1 MYRLLTRTPQQRLA
15 SRLLLRHSS
24 SAASAAAA
32 VADAPSDEIVPL
44 VELHQAVLGYPG
56 KMTTTTRPIDF
67 IIQPASSGGHAL
79 IGANASGKS
88 LISNTIA
95 SQGSVEYLRQG
106 HFFTD
111 KPWYSTT
118 VAHVSFES
126 HEEIL
131 ENGGSVTKAI
141 SRGGQLSKAA
151 QFLIVRFGLYHL
163 LHRDVGTLSTGEIR
177 KVMLVRALAERP
189 RLLILDNAF
198 DGLDVPSRE
207 KLKELVSRTIQG
219 FRPDIL
225 VQAVSARD
233 TAHTQVLL
241 LTHRPEE
248 VVEEIEHISVL
259 KSIPGEIFGDLD
271 SFPRHSMSSH
281 ALFEKALGV
290 VGGRE
295 ETMVEP
301 WNDDNILPS
310 VDDIKAVWE
319 GSIPETIGNPLV
331 TAKCLNVRRGDAT
344 LLHDLNWQVKA
355 GERWLVAG
363 GNGAGK
369 STLSRLLA
377 KSEEGFQTD
386 SLMIDTNVEGTLL
399 GEAEGIR
406 PGVGWVSTERHMK
419 ASKLQQATRDILF
432 SNGSTPRAVGLA
444 VAKWMDINENILDQ
458 PFYRLSQGQQKM
470 VLLASAIASRPS
482 ILVLDE
488 PCQGL
493 DLLARRR
500 LLGLMERICRAT
512 NVSLIYITHHL
523 EELIPSVS
531 HVIHLAGGKDVYQG
545 TRQNY
550 DPSAM
555 PVPSGEAMRNLTE
568 EEYME

>member
-1 MYRLLTRTPQQRLA
+1 MYQNIACSYRQRL
-15 SRLLLRHSS
+15 SRTSCCLLNFS
-24 SAASAAAA
+24 SAASA
-32 VADAPSDEIVPL
+32 VESSPL
-44 VELHQAVLGYPG
+44 PLAELHEAVLSYPG
-56 KMTTTTRPIDF
+56 AALTTTRPVNF
-67 IIQPASSGGHAL
+67 AIQPASTGGHAL
-79 IGANASGKS
+79 LGPNASGKS
-88 LISNTIA
+88 LISNTFA
-95 SQGSVEYLRQG
+95 SQGSPDYVKSGSFY
-106 HFFTD
+106 TD

-131 ENGGSVTKAI
+131 EKGGTVTKAI

-163 LHRDVGTLSTGEIR
+163 LHREVGTLSTGEIR

-207 KLKELVSRTIQG
+207 KLKDLVSRTIQG

-248 VVEEIEHISVL
+248 VVDEIEHISVL
-259 KSIPGEIFGDLD
+259 KSSDFEPYGVLE
-271 SFPRHSMSSH
+271 SFSRDSMSSQE
-281 ALFEKALGV
+281 LFDKALGIASQNEV
-290 VGGRE
+290 
-295 ETMVEP
+295 TTDP
-301 WNDDNILPS
+301 WHDDNGLPS
-310 VDDIKAVWE
+310 VEEIVQTWQGALEEPFGK
-319 GSIPETIGNPLV
+319 PLV
-331 TAKCLNVRRGDAT
+331 VAEGLNVRRGDAT
-344 LLHDLNWQVKA
+344 LLNNLHWQVKS

-377 KSEEGFQTD
+377 KEEDGVEPGSLTVHATAD
-386 SLMIDTNVEGTLL
+386 SVPHDSDDSS
-399 GEAEGIR
+399 R

-419 ASKLQQATRDILF
+419 TSKSTDTARSILT
-432 SNGSTPRAVGLA
+432 SRGLTPMD
-444 VAKWMDINENILDQ
+444 VALTVAQWLNIEENVLDK
-458 PFYRLSQGQQKM
+458 PFHTLSQGQQKM

-482 ILVLDE
+482 VLVLDE

-493 DLLARRR
+493 DLMGRRR
-500 LLGLMERICRAT
+500 LLGLVERICQAT
-512 NVSLIYITHHL
+512 NLSLVYITHHL

-531 HVIHLAGGKDVYQG
+531 HVIHLAGGQDVYQG
-545 TRQNY
+545 TREDYN
-550 DPSAM
+550 PSAV
-555 PVPSGEAMRNLTE
+555 PVAAGDATSNLSQ

>member
-1 MYRLLTRTPQQRLA
+1 MIYRLVTIPPRQRLA
-15 SRLLLRHSS
+15 SRFLASVRHSS
-24 SAASAAAA
+24 SATS
-32 VADAPSDEIVPL
+32 VDAPVQLPL
-44 VELHQAVLGYPG
+44 AELHETVLGYPNSSSS
-56 KMTTTTRPIDF
+56 TTTRPIDF
-67 IIQPASSGGHAL
+67 TIQPASSGGHAL
-79 IGANASGKS
+79 IGANATGKS
-88 LISNTIA
+88 LISNTLA
-95 SQGSVEYLRQG
+95 SQGSAEYLRAG
-106 HFFTD
+106 NFYTD

-131 ENGGSVTKAI
+131 EKGGSVTKAI

-151 QFLIVRFGLYHL
+151 QFLIVRFGLFPL
-163 LHRDVGTLSTGEIR
+163 LHRNVGTLSTGEIR

-248 VVEEIEHISVL
+248 IVDEIEHISVL
-259 KSIPGEIFGDLD
+259 NPIEGEIFGELD
-271 SFPRHSMSSH
+271 SFVRDSMSSEQ
-281 ALFEKALGV
+281 LFEKTLGV
-290 VGGRE
+290 GSGE
-295 ETMVEP
+295 QYNGIAVEP
-301 WNDDNILPS
+301 WNDNEMLPS
-310 VDDIKAVWE
+310 LDDIQSVWKGPKSE
-319 GSIPETIGNPLV
+319 MIDKPLV
-331 TAKCLNVRRGDAT
+331 VAQGLNVQRGEAT

-377 KSEEGFQTD
+377 KSEGGFKNG
-386 SLMIDTNVEGTLL
+386 SLTIDTVAEATLMD
-399 GEAEGIR
+399 EEDNIR

-419 ASKLQQATRDILF
+419 TSKSQQTTCDILF
-432 SNGSTPRAVGLA
+432 SNGSTPKEVGLE
-444 VAKWMDINENILDQ
+444 VAKWLDLDKSILDQ
-458 PFYRLSQGQQKM
+458 PFYQLSQGQQKM

-500 LLGLMERICRAT
+500 LLGLVERMCQAT

-523 EELIPSVS
+523 EELIPSVT

-545 TRQNY
+545 TRQDY

-555 PVPSGEAMRNLTE
+555 PVPAGDAAGNLTQQ
-568 EEYME
+568 EYME

>member
-1 MYRLLTRTPQQRLA
+1 MIYRLLAIPLRQRFA
-15 SRLLLRHSS
+15 SRFQVAVRHSS
-24 SAASAAAA
+24 VAAS
-32 VADAPSDEIVPL
+32 VDAPPL
-44 VELHQAVLGYPG
+44 PLAELQEAVLGYPSSSS
-56 KMTTTTRPIDF
+56 TTTTRPIDF
-67 IIQPASSGGHAL
+67 AIQPASSGGHAL
-79 IGANASGKS
+79 IGANATGKS
-88 LISNTIA
+88 LISNTLA
-95 SQGSVEYLRQG
+95 SQGSADYLKAG
-106 HFFTD
+106 KFYTD

-131 ENGGSVTKAI
+131 EKGGSVTKAI

-151 QFLIVRFGLYHL
+151 QFLIVRFGLYPL

-248 VVEEIEHISVL
+248 VVDEIEHVSVL
-259 KSIPGEIFGDLD
+259 KPIPGDIFGEFD
-271 SFPRHSMSSH
+271 SFTRDSMSSEQ
-281 ALFEKALGV
+281 LFEKTFGV
-290 VGGRE
+290 IDSGGQ
-295 ETMVEP
+295 TNGIAVEP
-301 WNDDNILPS
+301 WNDNEILPS
-310 VDDIKAVWE
+310 IDEIQSVWKGAKSE
-319 GSIPETIGNPLV
+319 IIDKPLV
-331 TAKCLNVRRGDAT
+331 VAQGLNVQRGEAT
-344 LLHDLNWQVKA
+344 LLHDLNWQVKT

-377 KSEEGFQTD
+377 KTEGGFNNG
-386 SLMIDTNVEGTLL
+386 SLIIDTVAEATLMD
-399 GEAEGIR
+399 EEESMR

-419 ASKLQQATRDILF
+419 TSKSQQTTGDILF
-432 SNGSTPRAVGLA
+432 SNGSTPKEVGLA
-444 VAKWMDINENILDQ
+444 VAKWMGLDQSILNQ
-458 PFYRLSQGQQKM
+458 PFYQLSQGQQKM

-500 LLGLMERICRAT
+500 LLGLVERICQAT

-545 TRQNY
+545 TRQDYN
-550 DPSAM
+550 PSAM
-555 PVPSGEAMRNLTE
+555 PMPASDAAGNLTR